1 MGWVSIMEDKL
12 VTIAEYMDSMQ
23 AEMALQVLAGF
34 GIKGTLMGRHGT
46 DVLAGVPG
54 FSTVK
59 LQVMQSKAEEARQ
72 ILESK
77 EPSYTPE
84 ELEDLEDMDEFGG
97 PEEPKEL

>member
-1 MGWVSIMEDKL
+1 MEDKL

-23 AEMALQVLAGF
+23 AEMALQVLSDC
-34 GIKGTLMGRHGT
+34 GIEEILIGRHGT

-72 ILESK
+72 ILESQ
-77 EPSYTPE
+77 EQGYSPE
-84 ELEDLEDMDEFGG
+84 ELEELGDLEEPNGQ
-97 PEEPKEL
+97 EEK